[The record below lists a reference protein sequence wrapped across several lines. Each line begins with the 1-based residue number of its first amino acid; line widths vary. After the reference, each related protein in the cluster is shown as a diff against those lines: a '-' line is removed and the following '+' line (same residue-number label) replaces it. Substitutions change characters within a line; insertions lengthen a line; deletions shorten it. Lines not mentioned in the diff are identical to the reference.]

1 MVEPETEVVEF
12 DVLILGGGMAG
23 CGAAYEAAYWARTK
37 GLRVVLVEK
46 GAVERSGAVAMGLFA
61 INCYMGMRWGENQ
74 PEDFVRYVRQDLTGL
89 CREDLVYDIARNVDS
104 SVHMFE
110 EWGLPILKTPEGRYK
125 REGRW
130 QIMIHGESYKPIV
143 AEAAKKA
150 LGEGNIYERI
160 FVSHLLTDAK
170 DPGRIAGALGF
181 SVRDPKVYVFKANAV
196 ICSTGGATG
205 VFRPH
210 AVGEGLGR
218 IWYAPWNTGSVY
230 KLMMLAGA
238 EMSQME
244 HRLVVARF
252 KDGYGPVG
260 MWFLLFKAVL
270 KNAYGELVEE
280 KWADLLKEWL
290 PYGGG
295 KPIPTPLR
303 NHQMI
308 QDYLAGR
315 GPHYLRT
322 DEALQKM
329 FADAQQD
336 PKKIREIESEAWE
349 DFLDMT
355 MSQALLWAS
364 ENIDPA
370 KTPSEVVLTEPYLMG
385 SHASATGAWVSGP
398 EDIAPKE
405 YFWGYNRM
413 TTIRGLF
420 AAGDGV
426 SGSAHK
432 FSSGSY
438 TEGRMAGKAAVA
450 FVHDN
455 PDAPPV
461 DPDRVE
467 AIKKDLWRP
476 FEVFEKASGSSTKPD
491 INPNYIFPKQALLR
505 LQKIMDEYAA
515 GQGAYYITN
524 EPTLLRGLELMELF
538 KQDLE
543 KMAARDL
550 HELLRCWEV
559 WDRVWCAEAHMRH
572 LLYRKETRWPGYYY
586 RGDYPKLDDLNWKC
600 FVNSRYDAT
609 KNDWMLTKK
618 PYIPLIP

>member
-1 MVEPETEVVEF
+1 
-12 DVLILGGGMAG
+12 
-23 CGAAYEAAYWARTK
+23 
-37 GLRVVLVEK
+37 
-46 GAVERSGAVAMGLFA
+46 
-61 INCYMGMRWGENQ
+61 
-74 PEDFVRYVRQDLTGL
+74 
-89 CREDLVYDIARNVDS
+89 
-104 SVHMFE
+104 
-110 EWGLPILKTPEGRYK
+110 
-125 REGRW
+125 
-130 QIMIHGESYKPIV
+130 
-143 AEAAKKA
+143 
-150 LGEGNIYERI
+150 
-160 FVSHLLTDAK
+160 
-170 DPGRIAGALGF
+170 
-181 SVRDPKVYVFKANAV
+181 
-196 ICSTGGATG
+196 
-205 VFRPH
+205 
-210 AVGEGLGR
+210 
-218 IWYAPWNTGSVY
+218 
-230 KLMMLAGA
+230 MLAGA

-280 KWADLLKEWL
+280 KWADLLKEWP
-290 PYGGG
+290 PYGDT

-450 FVHDN
+450 YAHDN
-455 PDAPPV
+455 PDVPTV

-491 INPNYIFPKQALLR
+491 INPNYVFPKQALLR

-559 WDRVWCAEAHMRH
+559 WDRVWCGEAHMRH

-609 KNDWMLTKK
+609 KNEWMLTKK